1 MQFDFKNNAGFSED
15 VVFRFDDSTGLVTS
29 IAFRLTDMTE
39 FDILG
44 KKQWDE
50 RSRLTL
56 INFLE
61 DYQTAYA
68 LKRIDYLDQIF
79 SDDALI
85 IVGRVMQ
92 RRKLVD
98 GVYYKD
104 ESFIEL
110 NQKTKAEYIKSLN
123 RAFNSREYINLKF
136 RDTNFI
142 QAANGENLFGVQ
154 IKQEYYSN
162 SYSDVGYLFLIV
174 DLREKLPCIHVR
186 TWQPNKTK
194 IEDLINLN
202 NFRFN

>member
-1 MQFDFKNNAGFSED
+1 
-15 VVFRFDDSTGLVTS
+15 
-29 IAFRLTDMTE
+29 
-39 FDILG
+39 
-44 KKQWDE
+44 
-50 RSRLTL
+50 
-56 INFLE
+56 
-61 DYQTAYA
+61 
-68 LKRIDYLDQIF
+68 
-79 SDDALI
+79 
-85 IVGRVMQ
+85 MQ